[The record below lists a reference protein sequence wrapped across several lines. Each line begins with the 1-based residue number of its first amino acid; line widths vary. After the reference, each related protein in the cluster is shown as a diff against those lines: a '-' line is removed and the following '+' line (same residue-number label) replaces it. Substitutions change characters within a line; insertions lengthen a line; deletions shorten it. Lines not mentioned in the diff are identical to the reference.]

1 MPLINFQTDLTNLPW
16 GKDRRDGGSSNQP
29 YITKAIPDG
38 LESDDLP
45 LRSGP
50 DFLLRNGF
58 LAPLD
63 ALKDVSRLA
72 QMFVDFKSPAGL
84 LFIAKQNLL
93 SRTAN
98 KTQASVG
105 IGYAGPSPLTLTN
118 TQTGVLME
126 GGGLINAGIYTPLST
141 LGQALGGFAG
151 LHLNQLGLD
160 PTSPMSGVVEGGLF
174 PGVGLTTYE
183 SVVGQERILNI
194 DPNTPDGGPNRLVN
208 LKYFIDEDGTSP
220 KVNLLSYSGGPGSIL
235 GIGKTHL
242 KFADQR
248 TGLANYNIVTNPNR
262 FFIGGA
268 QNRSYQTQG
277 LSKWTLDYN
286 LSNQKSVTAVYGQK
300 YLSNYLKYQKDRE
313 FLFNDAFSTGAAIQV
328 GASGPYQNF
337 PYQVNGLVPEVSEYI
352 DENDVTQTFT
362 TFKFKTNP
370 DVQYKNNS
378 VTFDQLQLIAKDNVI
393 EGGQSSLFPTDFR
406 KELYTFPTTGS
417 SPSSTKSSTVLSL
430 SPAYRTKN
438 KDVRWNMGQPGKQGG
453 NKRGDAEVNGLGK
466 NVWNYGINALELE
479 ALDKITA
486 MPMYSGTGPDVNQ
499 PINDA
504 VKFRIAAINNDGSSG
519 EAVYMHFRAFLNDFS
534 DSYSSTWNPVNYV
547 GRGDSLYNYQGFGRT
562 VSLGF
567 TVAAQSKAELIP
579 MYKKLNYLASTLAPD
594 YNEAG
599 FMRGNMVRLT
609 IGGYLYEQPGFITS
623 LTYTVPQESPW
634 EIALNEEGGSDS
646 SVKELPHIIEVSGF
660 SFTPIHT
667 FLPQK
672 PNDPNNPDSKF
683 IALSNGVNT
692 NYDDKYLTY
701 EPNGTSDGDNNSATT

>member
-16 GKDRRDGGSSNQP
+16 GRDRRDGGSSKQP

-50 DFLLRNGF
+50 DFLIRNGF

-72 QMFVDFKSPAGL
+72 QMFVDTSSPAGL

-105 IGYAGPSPLTLTN
+105 IGYAGTADLSFEN
-118 TQTGVLME
+118 TATGVLMG

-174 PGVGLTTYE
+174 PGAGLTTYE
-183 SVVGQERILNI
+183 SVVGQERILNESPE
-194 DPNTPDGGPNRLVN
+194 DGPNRLVK
-208 LKYFIDEDGTSP
+208 LKYFIDEDGSSP

-235 GIGKTHL
+235 GIGKTNL
-242 KFADQR
+242 RFATGAR
-248 TGLANYNIVTNPNR
+248 TGAANAENITLPSR
-262 FFIGGA
+262 FKNGGLI
-268 QNRSYQTQG
+268 NRSYQTQG
-277 LSKWTLDYN
+277 DSTFNFFN
-286 LSNQKSVTAVYGQK
+286 LQNQNSVSAIYGQK
-300 YLSNYLKYQKDRE
+300 YLGEVIKLQADRE
-313 FLFNDAFSTGAAIQV
+313 FIFNDSLSTGEAIKV
-328 GASGPYQNF
+328 GLNGPYQSF
-337 PYQVNGLVPEVSEYI
+337 SFKVNGLIPEISEYI
-352 DENDVTQTFT
+352 DENDETQTFT
-362 TFKFKTNP
+362 TLKFQTNTE
-370 DVQYKNNS
+370 VLYKNNS
-378 VTFDQLQLIAKDNVI
+378 LTFDQLQLIGKDGVVQ
-393 EGGQSSLFPTDFR
+393 GGQSGLYPTDFR
-406 KELYTFPTTGS
+406 KELYDVGPNPPSTTN
-417 SPSSTKSSTVLSL
+417 KSTVLSL
-430 SPAYRTKN
+430 SPSYRSKN
-438 KDVRWNMGQPGKQGG
+438 KDVRFNMGQPGKQGG
-453 NKRGDAEVNGLGK
+453 NRRGDAEVNGLGK
-466 NVWNYGINALELE
+466 NIWNYGINALELE

-486 MPMYSGTGPDVNQ
+486 MPMYSGVGPDVKQ

-504 VKFRIAAINNDGSSG
+504 VKFRIAAINNDRSDGQ
-519 EAVYMHFRAFLNDFS
+519 AVYMHFRAFLDDFS
-534 DSYSSTWNPVNYV
+534 DSYTSTWNPVNYV

-562 VSLGF
+562 ISLGF

-579 MYKKLNYLASTLAPD
+579 MYKKLYYLASTLAPD
-594 YNEAG
+594 YSEAG
-599 FMRGNMVRLT
+599 CMRGNMVRLA

-623 LTYTVPQESPW
+623 LTYTVPQESSW
-634 EIALNEEGGSDS
+634 EIAINQEGGSDS
-646 SVKELPHIIEVSGF
+646 SVKELPHMIKVSGF

-672 PNDPNNPDSKF
+672 PNNPNNPDSKF
-683 IALSNGVNT
+683 IALTNGINS
-692 NYDDKYLTY
+692 NYDDEYLTY

>member
-16 GKDRRDGGSSNQP
+16 GRDRRDGGSSNQP

-72 QMFVDFKSPAGL
+72 QMFVDVKSPAGL

-93 SRTAN
+93 SRN
-98 KTQASVG
+98 SVKTQASVG
-105 IGYAGPSPLTLTN
+105 IGYAGPLPLTLTN

-160 PTSPMSGVVEGGLF
+160 PTSPMSGIVEGGLF
-174 PGVGLTTYE
+174 PGAGLTTYE
-183 SVVGQERILNI
+183 SIVGQERILNI
-194 DPNTPDGGPNRLVN
+194 NPNTDDGGPNRLVN
-208 LKYFIDEDGTSP
+208 LKYFIDEDGSSP
-220 KVNLLSYSGGPGSIL
+220 KVNLFSYSGGPGSIL
-235 GIGKTHL
+235 GIGKTNI

-248 TGLANYNIVTNPNR
+248 TGAANPQSTSNSGSFYE
-262 FFIGGA
+262 GGA
-268 QNRSYQTQG
+268 KFRSYGESIPG
-277 LSKWTLDYN
+277 LSKFKIGT
-286 LSNQKSVTAVYGQK
+286 
-300 YLSNYLKYQKDRE
+300 E
-313 FLFNDAFSTGAAIQV
+313 STGAAYQYLFYNTGVSEESLFDTSNTPSIKI
-328 GASGPYQNF
+328 GYNGPTQNF
-337 PYQVNGLVPEVSEYI
+337 LTSVNSIVNSEDFVEYRS
-352 DENDVTQTFT
+352 
-362 TFKFKTNP
+362 NP
-370 DVQYKNNS
+370 SVLYKNNS
-378 VTFDQLQLIAKDNVI
+378 VTFDQTQLIAQDNVI

-406 KELYTFPTTGS
+406 KELYTFPETGS
-417 SPSSTKSSTVLSL
+417 SPSTTEKSTVLSL
-430 SPAYRTKN
+430 SPSYRSKN
-438 KDVRWNMGQPGKQGG
+438 IDVRFNMGQPGKQGG

-466 NVWNYGINALELE
+466 NVWNYGIDALELE

-486 MPMYSGTGPDVNQ
+486 MPMYSGVGPDVNQ

-504 VKFRIAAINNDGSSG
+504 VKFRIAAINNDRSDG

-534 DSYSSTWNPVNYV
+534 DSYTSTWNSVNYV
-547 GRGDSLYNYQGFGRT
+547 GRGDSLYNYAGFGRT
-562 VSLGF
+562 ISLGF

-594 YNEAG
+594 YSEAG

-623 LTYTVPQESPW
+623 LTYTVPQTSPW
-634 EIALNEEGGSDS
+634 EIAINAEGGSDS

-667 FLPQK
+667 FLPEK
-672 PNDPNNPDSKF
+672 PNDANFATDGNGNKSSRF
-683 IALSNGVNT
+683 IALSNGVNS
-692 NYDDKYLTY
+692 NYDDEYRTY
-701 EPNGTSDGDNNSATT
+701 EPNGTSDGDNNSATI

>member
-16 GKDRRDGGSSNQP
+16 GRDRRDGGSSKQP

-50 DFLLRNGF
+50 DFLIRNGF

-72 QMFVDFKSPAGL
+72 QMFVDPSSPAGL

-105 IGYAGPSPLTLTN
+105 IGYAGTADLSFKN
-118 TQTGVLME
+118 TATGVLMG

-174 PGVGLTTYE
+174 PGAGLTTYE
-183 SVVGQERILNI
+183 SVVGQERILNESPE
-194 DPNTPDGGPNRLVN
+194 DGPNRLVN
-208 LKYFIDEDGTSP
+208 LKYFIDEDGSSP

-235 GIGKTHL
+235 GIGKTNI

-248 TGLANYNIVTNPNR
+248 TGVANPQSVSDPGQYW
-262 FFIGGA
+262 IGGVN
-268 QNRSYQTQG
+268 NRAYQTQG
-277 LSKWTLDYN
+277 DSTFNFFN
-286 LSNQKSVTAVYGQK
+286 LQNQNSVSAIYGQK
-300 YLSNYLKYQKDRE
+300 YLGEVIKLQADRE
-313 FLFNDAFSTGAAIQV
+313 FIFNDSLSTGEAIQV
-328 GASGPYQNF
+328 GVNGPYQSF
-337 PYQVNGLVPEVSEYI
+337 AFKVNGLIPEINDI
-352 DENDVTQTFT
+352 DGETFT
-362 TFKFKTNP
+362 TLKFQTNTK
-370 DVQYKNNS
+370 VLYKNNS
-378 VTFDQLQLIAKDNVI
+378 LTFDQLQLIGKDGVVQ
-393 EGGQSSLFPTDFR
+393 GGQSGLYPTDFR
-406 KELYTFPTTGS
+406 KELYDVGPNPPATTN
-417 SPSSTKSSTVLSL
+417 KSTVLSL
-430 SPAYRTKN
+430 SPSYRSKN
-438 KDVRWNMGQPGKQGG
+438 KDVRFNMGQPGKQGG

-466 NVWNYGINALELE
+466 NIWNYGINALELE

-486 MPMYSGTGPDVNQ
+486 MPMYSGVGPDVKQ

-504 VKFRIAAINNDGSSG
+504 VKFRIAAINNDGSNG
-519 EAVYMHFRAFLNDFS
+519 EAVYMHFRAFLDDFS
-534 DSYSSTWNPVNYV
+534 DSYTSTWNPVNYV

-562 VSLGF
+562 ISLGF

-594 YNEAG
+594 YSEAG

-623 LTYTVPQESPW
+623 LTYTVPQESSW
-634 EIALNEEGGSDS
+634 EIAINQEGGSDS
-646 SVKELPHIIEVSGF
+646 SVKELPHMIKVSGF

-672 PNDPNNPDSKF
+672 PNNPNNPDSKF
-683 IALSNGVNT
+683 IALTNGINS
-692 NYDDKYLTY
+692 NYDDEYLTY